1 MAKVIPNGEFP
12 ELLTLGENIS
22 YVRDI
27 LDNTVNNTTIKDDY
41 VDVSK
46 LGPDSSFHEFQN
58 KVNKNV
64 EDVPSHK
71 VIVDFIFKKI
81 MKIID
86 LKQKKIIF
94 NSKNAKSSKKAFLL
108 HS

>member
-1 MAKVIPNGEFP
+1 MARSYSKWWIP

-27 LDNTVNNTTIKDDY
+27 LDNTVNKTTIKDDY

-46 LGPDSSFHEFQN
+46 LCPHSSFHEFQN

-71 VIVDFIFKKI
+71 VIVDFI
-81 MKIID
+81 
-86 LKQKKIIF
+86 
-94 NSKNAKSSKKAFLL
+94 SKNNEDYRFESIENPILALRDI
-108 HS
+108 